1 VPAWLRYTL
10 IRLVLFVVPLAVLL
24 FLGVFWLWAALVATV
39 VAFCLSF
46 IFLRGQRAAV
56 ATDWANRRPRPTRD
70 DEAEDAEID
79 AAQGGPAENPAEH
92 TAANPAEHTAVDP
105 AERTAD
111 ESPVEHAAEKSPAE
125 NSPAE
130 NSAGESGGDE
140 GRAQA

>member
-79 AAQGGPAENPAEH
+79 AAQAGPAENPAEH
-92 TAANPAEHTAVDP
+92 TAANPAERA
-105 AERTAD
+105 AD
-111 ESPVEHAAEKSPAE
+111 ESPADHTAE